1 MQVEDESGS
10 EEEVLEIDEESVEID
25 AEEDLVV
32 SEFCQRKREINV
44 VLEELG
50 SEDVSWVLVL
60 YEREKFLEQCLSKTN
75 EECRV
80 NSLGSELDDDGK
92 RTGKLVL

>member
-32 SEFCQRKREINV
+32 SEFC
-44 VLEELG
+44 
-50 SEDVSWVLVL
+50 
-60 YEREKFLEQCLSKTN
+60 
-75 EECRV
+75 
-80 NSLGSELDDDGK
+80 
-92 RTGKLVL
+92 